1 MKGIVITTKN
11 EMRVQEFSEPVHKSI
26 GDAVGGWIEIVRP
39 VRLKRPYCM
48 IVNEEGVLLNL
59 PMNIF
64 GSFIYGTDYHGNPIL
79 GDIVLLKEGI
89 NSDGELD
96 LLGLNEQDIKY
107 LCDMV
112 SSGKGARDG
121 MWKPDKEMK
130 VSGLPSKEKA
140 IEAWNGRA
148 DNDGRKGGKNG

>member
-48 IVNEEGVLLNL
+48 IVNEEGVLLKL
-59 PMNIF
+59 PINSF
-64 GSFIYGTDYHGNPIL
+64 GSFLYGMDYHGDPML

-89 NSDGELD
+89 NSDGEQD
-96 LLGLNEQDIKY
+96 ILGLNEQDIKY

-112 SSGKGARDG
+112 SSGNGARDG

-140 IEAWNGRA
+140 IEAWNRRT
-148 DNDGRKGGKNG
+148 DNG

>member
-1 MKGIVITTKN
+1 MKGIVITTN
-11 EMRVQEFSEPVHKSI
+11 DEMRLQEFSEPAYRSI

-39 VRLKRPYCM
+39 VRLERPYCM

-59 PMNIF
+59 PMNMF
-64 GSFIYGTDYHGNPIL
+64 GSFLYGTNYHGNQIL

-96 LLGLNEQDIKY
+96 VLGLDEQDIKY

-112 SSGKGARDG
+112 STK
-121 MWKPDKEMK
+121 
-130 VSGLPSKEKA
+130 
-140 IEAWNGRA
+140 NGREVKL
-148 DNDGRKGGKNG
+148 GQEVE